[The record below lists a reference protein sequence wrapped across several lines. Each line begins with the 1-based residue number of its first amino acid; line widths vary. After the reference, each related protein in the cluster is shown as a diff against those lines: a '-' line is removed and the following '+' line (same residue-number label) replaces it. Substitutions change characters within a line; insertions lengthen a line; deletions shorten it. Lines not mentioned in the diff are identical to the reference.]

1 MSKLLLIV
9 RHGKSSW
16 DSDAPTDFDR
26 PLSPRGE
33 QDAPRMGE
41 WLKAQELIP
50 SRVISSPAM
59 RAAQTAT
66 AVCEALGVK
75 KKRIHWDR
83 RIYGADVT
91 NLLQVLAEVPAKEGR
106 VMLVGHNPG
115 LEELVSYLWGER
127 TLMPPDGKLM
137 PTAAV
142 ARIELP
148 CEWLELRDG
157 VAQGVSVTRPKDIA

>member
-1 MSKLLLIV
+1 
-9 RHGKSSW
+9 
-16 DSDAPTDFDR
+16 
-26 PLSPRGE
+26 
-33 QDAPRMGE
+33 
-41 WLKAQELIP
+41 
-50 SRVISSPAM
+50 
-59 RAAQTAT
+59 
-66 AVCEALGVK
+66 
-75 KKRIHWDR
+75 
-83 RIYGADVT
+83 
-91 NLLQVLAEVPAKEGR
+91 
-106 VMLVGHNPG
+106 MLVGHNPG